1 MQVTSAWLLALTGLC
16 VGTAAGFFVRLAR
29 LCSFGAVEDALMGGD
44 TRRLRIFGLALGIA
58 MIGTQALVIGGALDP
73 DQTNYTAAALPLTS
87 ILIGSVLFGV
97 GMAMV
102 GTCGFGSLVRLG
114 AGDLRSFVVILVLG
128 GAAYATLRGV
138 FSGFRI
144 TVLEQLSV
152 AMPDGVS
159 ADLASLGRHLLGVDL
174 RAAIAALGG
183 GLLCLLAFGDKRLRR
198 TPRLLTAGVALG
210 VLTVLGWLATTKLPD
225 EFAGPA
231 HPQSLTFVSAI
242 GKAVYAGLLN
252 AANFADF
259 GVGTVFGV
267 VLGSFLAAW
276 RADEL
281 RWEAF
286 DDDHEMRRHLGGAA
300 LMGVGGILTG
310 GCTIGQGI
318 TAGSMLALSW
328 PIAVGGM
335 MLGARMGIAVLIDGS
350 PAELIRRRWSSLR
363 GFFQRQGKAS
373 LRASD
378 SSSRLPAV
386 PSDAQRRTA
395 PPSPAKSH

>member
-1 MQVTSAWLLALTGLC
+1 MQNMSALLLALTGLC
-16 VGTAAGFFVRLAR
+16 IGTAAGFFVRLAR

-58 MIGTQALVIGGALDP
+58 LMGTQALVIGGVLDP
-73 DQTNYTAAALPLTS
+73 ELTNYTGAALPLAS
-87 ILIGSVLFGV
+87 IMIGSVLFGI

-114 AGDLRSFVVILVLG
+114 AGDLRSFVVLLVLG

-138 FSGFRI
+138 LSGFRI
-144 TVLEQLSV
+144 TVLERLSV
-152 AMPDGVS
+152 TMPEGVS
-159 ADLASLGRHLLGVDL
+159 TDLASLTRFAFGLDL
-174 RAAIAALGG
+174 RAAIAAIGG
-183 GLLCLLAFGDKRLRR
+183 GVLCLLAFGDKRLRR
-198 TPRLLTAGVALG
+198 TPRLLAAGVALG
-210 VLTVLGWLATTKLPD
+210 ILTVAGWLATTKLPD
-225 EFAGPA
+225 DFAGPV
-231 HPQSLTFVSAI
+231 HPQSLTFVSTI

-286 DDDHEMRRHLGGAA
+286 DDDHEMRRHIGGAA
-300 LMGVGGILTG
+300 LMGLGGILTG

-318 TAGSMLALSW
+318 TAGSLLAISW
-328 PIAVGGM
+328 PIAIGGM
-335 MLGARMGIAVLIDGS
+335 MLGARMGIAVLVDGS
-350 PAELIRRRWSSLR
+350 PADLIRRRWGSLR
-363 GFFQRQGKAS
+363 GRLQPRKPASIKAS
-373 LRASD
+373 D
-378 SSSRLPAV
+378 NSSRLPAI
-386 PSDAQRRTA
+386 PSDAPRRTA
-395 PPSPAKSH
+395 PGSPAE

>member
-1 MQVTSAWLLALTGLC
+1 MQDTSAWLLALTGFGI
-16 VGTAAGFFVRLAR
+16 GTCAGFFVRLAR

-58 MIGTQALVIGGALDP
+58 LIGTQALVIGGVLDP
-73 DQTNYTAAALPLTS
+73 GQTNYTAAAMPLAS
-87 ILIGSVLFGV
+87 IVLGSLLFGI

-114 AGDLRSFVVILVLG
+114 TGDLRSFVVILVLG

-144 TVLEQLSV
+144 TGLERLSV

-159 ADLASLGRHLLGVDL
+159 TDLASLTRHLFGMDL

-183 GLLCLLAFGDKRLRR
+183 GALCLLAFGDKRLRR
-198 TPRLLTAGVALG
+198 TPRLLSAGVALG
-210 VLTVLGWLATTKLPD
+210 LLTVAGWLATTMLAD
-225 EFAGPA
+225 EFAGPV
-231 HPQSLTFVSAI
+231 HPQSLTFVSTI
-242 GKAVYAGLLN
+242 GKAIYAGLLN

-267 VLGSFLAAW
+267 VVGSFLAAW

-286 DDDHEMRRHLGGAA
+286 DDDHEMRRHIGGAA
-300 LMGVGGILTG
+300 LMGIGGILMG

-318 TAGSMLALSW
+318 TAGSMMALSW
-328 PIAVGGM
+328 PIAIIGM
-335 MLGARMGIAVLIDGS
+335 MLGARMGIAVLVDGS
-350 PAELIRRRWSSLR
+350 PAELLGRGRSRLRDALRRRTPM
-363 GFFQRQGKAS
+363 S
-373 LRASD
+373 LRAAD
-378 SSSRLPAV
+378 SSSRLPAA
-386 PSDAQRRTA
+386 PSDGPRPTA
-395 PPSPAKSH
+395 PRSPAE